1 MKTISRRLL
10 GAAIGVSF
18 MAVPTYAQDAQT
30 FLVTNTQDSGE
41 GSLRSALTA
50 ASSSKGNVRVLITV
64 RGDIEIASG
73 LSYEGTE
80 ALDLTGMGNLIRTNA
95 NETLLSVP
103 NGADLSINGLS
114 FQGPGGFSVENRGD
128 LNGSAGKGIAM
139 SVPREA
145 TETIEVKL
153 TNVSVLDVAGHGVHL
168 SDCSLADECGGGS
181 GGGGDGSAAGFDI
194 TLTNVSVTNVGHGSF
209 DGDGFRADERGAGSI
224 TFSATGS
231 EFIGVGADG
240 VELDE
245 GDAGD
250 VIAVVDNTVFS
261 SNGNYCDPTVMA
273 AFLPDIPEGEFEDSV
288 IAEDAIP
295 GPVTGSPDDSCV
307 EREVSLYDSGFVEEY
322 EFGLDLDDGIDLD
335 EAGEGSIISDMF
347 NSVINDNRDEGV
359 DWDEEGP
366 GDIIA
371 TFVATQAYLNTDDG
385 FKMSEE
391 DSGRVI
397 GFVDG
402 ALASANG
409 GKGIVF
415 EEEDEGDVNVIVNAT
430 ATSKN
435 DDSDNTGLEVVQ
447 NDEGGGSLVITA
459 SQLGDG
465 GYSRGVIVE

>member
-1 MKTISRRLL
+1 MKLVSRYLL
-10 GAAIGVSF
+10 SAAVGVSF
-18 MAVPTYAQDAQT
+18 VASPVFSQDSQT
-30 FLVTNTQDSGE
+30 FLVTNTQDSGD
-41 GSLRSALTA
+41 GSLRSALAA
-50 ASSSKGNVRVLITV
+50 ASASDGVARVLITV
-64 RGDIEIASG
+64 RGDIKIASG
-73 LSYEGTE
+73 LSYDGT
-80 ALDLTGMGNLIRTNA
+80 APLDLAGMGNLIRTDA

-128 LNGSAGKGIAM
+128 LNGSAGKGITM
-139 SVPREA
+139 NVPSGA
-145 TETIEVKL
+145 TETIEVDL
-153 TNVSVLDVAGHGVHL
+153 TDVKVMDVAGHGIHL
-168 SDCSLADECGGGS
+168 SDCSLADACGGGS

-224 TFSATGS
+224 TFAASGS

-250 VIAVVDNTVFS
+250 VIAVVKNTVFA
-261 SNGNYCDPTVMA
+261 SNGNYCDPAVMA
-273 AFLPDIPEGEFEDSV
+273 AFLPDAPEGEFEDSV
-288 IAEDAIP
+288 MALDAIP
-295 GPVTGSPDDSCV
+295 APVTGSPDDSCI
-307 EREVSLYDSGFVEEY
+307 EREVSLYDSGYVEEY

-347 NSVINDNRDEGV
+347 NAVINDNRDEGV

-371 TFVATQAYLNTDDG
+371 TFVSTQAYLNTDDG
-385 FKMSEE
+385 YKMSEA
-391 DSGRVI
+391 DDGNVI
-397 GFVDG
+397 GVVED

-409 GKGIVF
+409 GKGIIF
-415 EEEDEGDVNVIVNAT
+415 EEENEGDVFVTVNAT

-435 DDSDNTGLEVVQ
+435 DDSDKTGLEVVQ
-447 NDEGGGSLVITA
+447 EDEGTGTLEVTA
-459 SQLGDG
+459 SNIEDG
-465 GYSRGVIVE
+465 VDAEGVSVK